1 MPSYLSAYG
10 REPWVLAMASIQPC
24 KGGTALS
31 PLQGLNTGMP
41 RNPGLTPWA
50 LLSRPYRAGWAGV
63 QRVRHRPLE
72 NGWCR
77 FERFTNQAS
86 GFAGGH

>member
-31 PLQGLNTGMP
+31 PLQGSNTGMP

-50 LLSRPYRAGWAGV
+50 LLSHPFGV
-63 QRVRHRPLE
+63 AYPTELLPWILLFCPL
-72 NGWCR
+72 
-77 FERFTNQAS
+77 
-86 GFAGGH
+86 GFQP